1 MHSKP
6 DNMKLT
12 NAKVTRVLKIFHL
25 LFATMWIGGVMAL
38 VSLQLGATPQTK
50 EMMYMGALAHLVID
64 KFFLIP
70 GGVGMVISALVY
82 SILTNWG
89 FAKHK
94 WIIVK
99 WILTIFLVIIGAGY
113 MGVVIERN
121 IDYSNLIL
129 TENYQPDQ
137 YWNNVYNVAIAGIV
151 QLVAFL
157 FIIIISVVKP
167 WKKKNQQ

>member
-1 MHSKP
+1 MRS
-6 DNMKLT
+6 MT
-12 NAKVTRVLKIFHL
+12 
-25 LFATMWIGGVMAL
+25 
-38 VSLQLGATPQTK
+38 TPI
-50 EMMYMGALAHLVID
+50 Y
-64 KFFLIP
+64 P
-70 GGVGMVISALVY
+70 
-82 SILTNWG
+82 
-89 FAKHK
+89 
-94 WIIVK
+94 
-99 WILTIFLVIIGAGY
+99 AGY